1 MDLDVDY
8 NVYVAMHNG
17 KLYMEFIV
25 NTANTFYLQGLQ
37 EKTCKAEQ
45 DYFRTQGQTET
56 SLKIEDLRF
65 NKTYDQQ
72 PEFKRL
78 SEFYIIIL
86 LNKLKILENTKKKSK

>member
-37 EKTCKAEQ
+37 EKIYKAEQ
-45 DYFRTQGQTET
+45 DCFRTPGQTET
-56 SLKIEDLRF
+56 SLKIEDLKF
-65 NKTYDQQ
+65 NK
-72 PEFKRL
+72 
-78 SEFYIIIL
+78 SII
-86 LNKLKILENTKKKSK
+86 NNQNSNV